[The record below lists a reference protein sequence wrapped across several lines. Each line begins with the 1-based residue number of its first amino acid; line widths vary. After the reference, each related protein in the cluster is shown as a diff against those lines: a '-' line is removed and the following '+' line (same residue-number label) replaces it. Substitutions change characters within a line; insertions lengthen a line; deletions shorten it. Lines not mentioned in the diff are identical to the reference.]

1 MTAVSNTTVICCPK
15 RRRKNWAE
23 DSPWGCS
30 VNCSWDQFGAHGEP
44 GEGQRRPAARAE
56 RRASHAAAPR
66 PCAQHHSAC
75 AGPRRGAAHRVP
87 MGCARRSAPYTA
99 ARLTRRARGRAGRQN
114 AGNAPVHPTS
124 PCSPQSALGGPRH
137 VGCSGVLSGGLVHSC
152 AIDAEA
158 HKTRTRARR
167 ASKHGQCSCASNEHM
182 FAAIGARGAA
192 PRRLQWWERDG
203 RRADV
208 HCTADCPGDAPK
220 GHACAG
226 VDQQRVGDGLCR

>member
-1 MTAVSNTTVICCPK
+1 MVGVLVAETIRQNNATTCPRHRVRQRPSTGTNRAPGAGPVS
-15 RRRKNWAE
+15 
-23 DSPWGCS
+23 
-30 VNCSWDQFGAHGEP
+30 Q
-44 GEGQRRPAARAE
+44 AALTRS
-56 RRASHAAAPR
+56 ASHAADPR
-66 PCAQHHSAC
+66 PWAQHHSAC

-87 MGCARRSAPYTA
+87 MARAARRSAPYTA